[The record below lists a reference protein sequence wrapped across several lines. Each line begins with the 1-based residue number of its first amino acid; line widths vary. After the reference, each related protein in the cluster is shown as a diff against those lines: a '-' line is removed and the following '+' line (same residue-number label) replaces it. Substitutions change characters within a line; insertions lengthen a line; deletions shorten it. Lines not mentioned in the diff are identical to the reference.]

1 MYRVGIC
8 IMYRVGICILVYV
21 SLSGRDTYTDLLV
34 YVSWYMYLY
43 QVVYILLFKVYI
55 LYPMTL
61 CNCVHHM
68 PCNALQPLSPY
79 VYDTHGSGAGGR
91 CGASHIRV
99 VSHAI
104 Q

>member
-1 MYRVGIC
+1 
-8 IMYRVGICILVYV
+8 
-21 SLSGRDTYTDLLV
+21 
-34 YVSWYMYLY
+34 
-43 QVVYILLFKVYI
+43 
-55 LYPMTL
+55 MTL